1 MDTCRKS
8 RFRLLIALILT
19 TAVLGLVF
27 HLHPADH
34 DDSDISCTACYLIS
48 FWLAAAPII
57 ITLLYYRRAAAT
69 PVLPRFVKQ
78 QPVHFARPPLR
89 APPLSCA

>member
-27 HLHPADH
+27 HLHPAGH
-34 DDSDISCTACYLIS
+34 DDSDFSCATCYLIS
-48 FWLAAAPII
+48 FWLMAAPII
-57 ITLLYYRRAAAT
+57 ITLLCYRRTATT
-69 PVLPRFVKQ
+69 PVLPRFVKR